1 MMRLDKFLVSTGVGT
16 RSQVKLLLKKKA
28 IFVNQKVETSAKAH
42 IDEYKDLV
50 TYQGT
55 PLVYESFVYY
65 LLNKPS
71 GYVSATQDR
80 QQATV
85 MELLDDT
92 ARQKAVFP
100 VGRLDKDTRGLLL
113 LTNNGQLAHDLLSPK
128 KHVTKEYLAK
138 VAGIM
143 TEADK
148 DYFARGISLKDHQCL
163 PAHLE
168 VFASDLQQQTSL
180 VKITIQ
186 EGKFHQVKR
195 MVAACGKG
203 VLDLQRL
210 SMGPLKL
217 DPSLAEGEFR
227 RLTPEELQSLAPYYQ
242 SSL

>member
-1 MMRLDKFLVSTGVGT
+1 MIRLDKFLVATGVGT

-148 DYFARGISLKDHQCL
+148 DYFARGISLKDH
-163 PAHLE
+163 
-168 VFASDLQQQTSL
+168 
-180 VKITIQ
+180 
-186 EGKFHQVKR
+186 
-195 MVAACGKG
+195 
-203 VLDLQRL
+203 
-210 SMGPLKL
+210 
-217 DPSLAEGEFR
+217 
-227 RLTPEELQSLAPYYQ
+227 
-242 SSL
+242 